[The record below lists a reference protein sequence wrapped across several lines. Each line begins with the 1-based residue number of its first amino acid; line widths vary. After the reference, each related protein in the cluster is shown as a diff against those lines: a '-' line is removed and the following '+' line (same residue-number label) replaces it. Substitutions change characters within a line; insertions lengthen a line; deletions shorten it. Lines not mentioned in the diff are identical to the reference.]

1 MSTASA
7 LGLSPSEEAATAQFM
22 SLVNEWRSVRGFEP
36 VSSAAAVKFL
46 MARKFRQVI
55 QNEVTFS
62 CILPLKQSCAVQP
75 GHTCFIKF
83 QIRWVVQVQ
92 DQL

>member
-1 MSTASA
+1 MHGREQEGGKKLERRIQEGTKPHSVVMSTASA

-46 MARKFRQVI
+46 MARKFRHV
-55 QNEVTFS
+55 F
-62 CILPLKQSCAVQP
+62 AF
-75 GHTCFIKF
+75 FIKS
-83 QIRWVVQVQ
+83 
-92 DQL
+92 

>member
-1 MSTASA
+1 MSAA

-46 MARKFRQVI
+46 MARKFRQEITFV
-55 QNEVTFS
+55 NEFMK
-62 CILPLKQSCAVQP
+62 LLYN
-75 GHTCFIKF
+75 
-83 QIRWVVQVQ
+83 
-92 DQL
+92 

>member
-1 MSTASA
+1 MSAA

-55 QNEVTFS
+55 TFVNEFMK
-62 CILPLKQSCAVQP
+62 LLYN
-75 GHTCFIKF
+75 
-83 QIRWVVQVQ
+83 
-92 DQL
+92 

>member
-55 QNEVTFS
+55 HNEVIFS
-62 CILPLKQSCAVQP
+62 CILPQSCAVQP

-83 QIRWVVQVQ
+83 QIRRVVQVH

>member
-62 CILPLKQSCAVQP
+62 CILPLKQSCEVQP

-83 QIRWVVQVQ
+83 QIRRVVQVQ

>member
-1 MSTASA
+1 MQCCEQEGGKKLEKRIEEGRNPYSGGMSSASA

-46 MARKFRQVI
+46 MARKFRHVFAF
-55 QNEVTFS
+55 VS
-62 CILPLKQSCAVQP
+62 
-75 GHTCFIKF
+75 
-83 QIRWVVQVQ
+83 
-92 DQL
+92 